1 MAYTALRPSQASA
14 RTFGS
19 TSALREGMELDFEIA
34 AQLDPKTTAFFFDVD
49 GTLIDIASHPD
60 AVEVP
65 ASLISHLEMLATR
78 ADGAVAL
85 VSGREADVLDR
96 LFTPLTLP
104 LSGVH
109 GAQMRAKPGEPL
121 SSVMAPLDEGV
132 RAALCKLTEAFDELH
147 IEDKGF
153 SVALHYRNRP
163 AIAAEL
169 EEAIARVIAPQARS
183 LTVLPGRMVFEV
195 KHRGHDK
202 GVAVRAFMAEAPFAG
217 RTPVFFGDDVT
228 DEAGFAAVRE
238 LGGLAISVGRR
249 LPGADVVLSDAEMVR
264 ALIRRLVNPAEGRD

>member
-1 MAYTALRPSQASA
+1 MSIPALRHSQASG
-14 RTFGS
+14 RSFG
-19 TSALREGMELDFEIA
+19 TSDMMHDGMELDFEIA
-34 AQLDPKTTAFFFDVD
+34 SRLDPETTAFFFDVD
-49 GTLIDIASHPD
+49 GTLIDIAGHPD

-65 ASLISHLEMLATR
+65 PTLISHLDMLSVR

-85 VSGREADVLDR
+85 VSGREAEVLDR
-96 LFTPLTLP
+96 LFSPLGLP

-109 GAQMRAKPGEPL
+109 GAQMRRRPGADLTSDME
-121 SSVMAPLDEGV
+121 PLDEAT
-132 RAALCKLTEAFDELH
+132 RRELRH
-147 IEDKGF
+147 LIDGIDGLHVEDKGY

-163 AIAAEL
+163 AVAAEL
-169 EEAIARVIAPQARS
+169 EEAIARIIAPRARS

-202 GVAVRAFMAEAPFAG
+202 GAAVRAFMQEPPFAG

-238 LGGLAISVGRR
+238 LDGLAVSVGRR
-249 LPGADVVLSDAEMVR
+249 LPGADIVLSDAGMVR
-264 ALIRRLVNPAEGRD
+264 ALVRRLVQSAEGRD

>member
-1 MAYTALRPSQASA
+1 MSFPALRHGQASA
-14 RTFGS
+14 RSFGS
-19 TSALREGMELDFEIA
+19 SSALREGMEIDFEIA
-34 AQLDPKTTAFFFDVD
+34 AQLDPQTTAFFFDVD
-49 GTLIDIASHPD
+49 GTLIDIAPHPD
-60 AVEVP
+60 AVDVP
-65 ASLISHLEMLATR
+65 ASLISHLEILSTLAG
-78 ADGAVAL
+78 GAVAL
-85 VSGREADVLDR
+85 VSGREAEVLDR
-96 LFTPLTLP
+96 LFAPLGLP

-109 GAQMRAKPGEPL
+109 GAQMRPAPGQPL
-121 SSVMAPLDEGV
+121 TSTMEPLDEAV
-132 RAALCKLTEAFDELH
+132 RRSLGNLVSAFEGLH

-163 AIAAEL
+163 AVAAEL
-169 EEAIARVIAPQARS
+169 EEAIARVIAPQARN

-202 GVAVRAFMAEAPFAG
+202 GAAVRAFMAEPPFVG
-217 RTPVFFGDDVT
+217 RIPVFFGDDVT

-264 ALIRRLVNPAEGRD
+264 ALIRRLVNSAEGRD